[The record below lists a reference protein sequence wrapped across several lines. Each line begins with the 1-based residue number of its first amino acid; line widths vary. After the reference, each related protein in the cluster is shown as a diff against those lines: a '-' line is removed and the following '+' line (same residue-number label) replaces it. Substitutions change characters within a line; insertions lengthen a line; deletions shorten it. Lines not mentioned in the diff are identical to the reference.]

1 MHAQDK
7 RATRRNRIFA
17 IAAGGA
23 VLGLGVTATLA
34 AWTDAEWVRGGSGAD
49 GSGPGVGTEIFQTQ
63 QYVFPNV
70 NDLDLSAATWS
81 DPADHMTQADAN
93 VMNFSAG
100 ALALEPGGD
109 PVYAAVA
116 VRTTDTTTLDGTLA
130 LQGAVLGAG
139 DSADLAAALD
149 LRVAYAEDSLAA
161 CDADAFGP
169 GSIIVDTTLAAGTP
183 ATSTQAVDKE
193 AGNVLIYCFELSLP
207 ADESTNQALMGQ
219 TVSPSWEI
227 RAES

>member
-1 MHAQDK
+1 M
-7 RATRRNRIFA
+7 
-17 IAAGGA
+17 
-23 VLGLGVTATLA
+23 LGLGLVEHPQRAPAHLGR
-34 AWTDAEWVRGGSGAD
+34 VLLIHRFHPCSKN
-49 GSGPGVGTEIFQTQ
+49 GTKPRPI
-63 QYVFPNV
+63 
-70 NDLDLSAATWS
+70 
-81 DPADHMTQADAN
+81 H
-93 VMNFSAG
+93 FSAG